1 MQFDIPI
8 LFVIFNRFDTAK
20 QVFERI
26 KEVQPSKLYIAADGP
41 RENKVGESEKCQQV
55 RDLVKLIDWNCEVKT
70 LFRDKN
76 LGCAKAVSGAISWLF
91 ENEEMGIILE
101 DDCLPHLDFFPYC
114 KELLEK
120 YKDDTRIGIISGNNF
135 QNGQQR
141 GNGSYYFSA
150 YTHIWGWATWKR
162 TWQNYDLFLKDYSC
176 KEFMQNIKP
185 YFLSWNERQV
195 WKDRF
200 LIMKKQGNNTWD
212 YQLCFH
218 IWRKHGLNIMPNVNL
233 ISNIGFGADS
243 THTSNTNNPYAN
255 MKVHHILPLIHNQE
269 IVQNKLAD
277 EYSRKQDNY
286 KSIVKLI
293 WRYFRRTFL
302 VKPTFHE

>member
-1 MQFDIPI
+1 MKLGDAISRLDELKPNGFSRGQKIFWLSALDSTVKEEIIDRDIPI

-120 YKDDTRIGIISGNNF
+120 YKDDVREQI
-135 QNGQQR
+135 
-141 GNGSYYFSA
+141 
-150 YTHIWGWATWKR
+150 
-162 TWQNYDLFLKDYSC
+162 
-176 KEFMQNIKP
+176 KEG
-185 YFLSWNERQV
+185 EA
-195 WKDRF
+195 
-200 LIMKKQGNNTWD
+200 
-212 YQLCFH
+212 
-218 IWRKHGLNIMPNVNL
+218 WR
-233 ISNIGFGADS
+233 
-243 THTSNTNNPYAN
+243 
-255 MKVHHILPLIHNQE
+255 
-269 IVQNKLAD
+269 
-277 EYSRKQDNY
+277 
-286 KSIVKLI
+286 
-293 WRYFRRTFL
+293 
-302 VKPTFHE
+302 